1 MAGTGRRSP
10 KPAPEPGIGGSHEL
24 RMGMRWWDNNSA
36 GGAVVLV
43 GQQQWWDNNWW
54 TTTVNPNDASLDWNF
69 SLNLMKTLQNE
80 AYCIKN
86 RPKDKKHFLM
96 GFDEHIVGTLVLKET
111 FFIHIPK
118 NSLVLSP
125 TMSKACENIE

>member
-43 GQQQWWDNNWW
+43 GQQLRSWWGNNCCGGWDNNWW

-80 AYCIKN
+80 AHVSKIGQRIRN
-86 RPKDKKHFLM
+86 
-96 GFDEHIVGTLVLKET
+96 T
-111 FFIHIPK
+111 F
-118 NSLVLSP
+118 
-125 TMSKACENIE
+125 